1 MSGGPATSKPDPEVT
16 RRDHVDGP
24 VRARAVAELLERE
37 PVWARD
43 FNDLS
48 VEWRRLFSELFGTFL
63 LVLAGAGAGVID
75 AASHGQISRG
85 AAVVAPALT
94 VLAVILFMGA
104 VSGAHLNPVVSVA
117 FALRGDFGWRRVPG
131 YVTAQLI
138 GAAIASVLLRARSVT
153 WGTSARRCQARV
165 SPQPK
170 RS

>member
-1 MSGGPATSKPDPEVT
+1 M
-16 RRDHVDGP
+16 
-24 VRARAVAELLERE
+24 
-37 PVWARD
+37 
-43 FNDLS
+43 
-48 VEWRRLFSELFGTFL
+48 
-63 LVLAGAGAGVID
+63 LAGAGAGVID

-104 VSGAHLNPVVSVA
+104 VSGAHLNPVVSIA
-117 FALRGDFGWRRVPG
+117 FALRGDFGWQRVPG